1 MSPRFSISV
10 SYIQIMITDPLYIAQ
25 LVSKKFR
32 EGLTE
37 EEGYDLRV
45 WSERDSR
52 NLELLRQLESEV
64 KEGVDTRIFNSFDE
78 DRSWAV
84 IQQRRRKQLF
94 QFWTRVAAMLA
105 VVASISF
112 FVLRFSQNKEE
123 TRIVE
128 SKDTR
133 YKNDVLPAIK
143 GAKIVLA
150 DGTEV
155 KVDDN
160 LALLPDGTIATEEKK
175 ILANSSE
182 STLNTLIVPAANF
195 LNLTLSD
202 GTKVWVNASSELVF
216 PSRFAKDKRQIKL
229 KGEAYFQVT
238 KDVERPFYV
247 ETDGG
252 NVKVL
257 GTHFNVS
264 AYSDR
269 PITTLEEG
277 KVLVYKGDLEQ
288 ILLPGMKA
296 EIVGNRIDVRKADLQ
311 KDLAWKNNSFYFKG
325 DNIVNIAK
333 QLQNWYDIEVSFSKG
348 VSLSQTYTGEISRSA
363 NLTEVLKMLEFVSD
377 LDFKIDNNKLL
388 ILKKIVNV

>member
-1 MSPRFSISV
+1 MSPHFSISV

-25 LVSKKFR
+25 LVNKKFR
-32 EGLTE
+32 GELSAKE
-37 EEGYDLRV
+37 ADALQNWLEQDA
-45 WSERDSR
+45 R
-52 NLELLRQLESEV
+52 NFELLRQLEDEV
-64 KEGVDTRIFNSFDE
+64 REGVDTRIFNSFDE
-78 DRSWAV
+78 DRSWS
-84 IQQRRRKQLF
+84 IIEQRRRKQSL
-94 QFWTRVAAMLA
+94 QFWARIAAMLA
-105 VVASISF
+105 VVISISF
-112 FVLRFSQNKEE
+112 FVLRFNRSNEE
-123 TRIVE
+123 TRFVE
-128 SKDTR
+128 SNDIR
-133 YKNDVLPAIK
+133 FKNDVLPAIK

-175 ILANSSE
+175 ILANSEE

-229 KGEAYFQVT
+229 KGEAYFQVAR
-238 KDVERPFYV
+238 DVERPFLV

-264 AYSDR
+264 AYNDK

-277 KVLVYKGDLEQ
+277 KVLVYKDGLEE
-288 ILLPGMKA
+288 ILSPGMKA
-296 EIVGNRIDVRKADLQ
+296 EIVGSRIDVRKADLQ
-311 KDLAWKNNSFYFKG
+311 KELAWKNNSFYFKG
-325 DNIVNIAK
+325 DNIVSIAK
-333 QLQNWYDIEVSFSKG
+333 QLQNWYDLEISFSKG

-388 ILKKIVNV
+388 ILKTNKV

>member
-1 MSPRFSISV
+1 MSPHFSISV

-37 EEGYDLRV
+37 QEAYDLQI

-52 NLELLRQLESEV
+52 NLELLQQLESEV

-84 IQQRRRKQLF
+84 IQQRRRKQSL
-94 QFWTRVAAMLA
+94 QFWGRIAAMLVMVTA
-105 VVASISF
+105 ISF

-229 KGEAYFQVT
+229 KGEAYFQVA

-296 EIVGNRIDVRKADLQ
+296 EIVGNRIDIRKADLQ

-325 DNIVNIAK
+325 DNIVSIAK
-333 QLQNWYDIEVSFSKG
+333 QLQNWYDLEVSFSKG

-377 LDFKIDNNKLL
+377 LDFKIDNNKLV
-388 ILKKIVNV
+388 ILKKQ

>member
-1 MSPRFSISV
+1 M
-10 SYIQIMITDPLYIAQ
+10 
-25 LVSKKFR
+25 SKKFR

>member
-1 MSPRFSISV
+1 MSPRFSISG
-10 SYIQIMITDPLYIAQ
+10 SYIQIMTTDPLYIAQ

-37 EEGYDLRV
+37 QEAYDLQI
-45 WSERDSR
+45 WSEQDSR
-52 NLELLRQLESEV
+52 NLELLQQLESEV

-84 IQQRRRKQLF
+84 IQRRRRKQSL
-94 QFWTRVAAMLA
+94 QFWGRIAAMLA
-105 VVASISF
+105 MVSTISF
-112 FVLRFSQNKEE
+112 FVLRFNKNEE
-123 TRIVE
+123 TSRFVE

-175 ILANSSE
+175 ILANSEE

-229 KGEAYFQVT
+229 KGEAYFQVAR
-238 KDVERPFYV
+238 DEERPFYV

-277 KVLVYKGDLEQ
+277 RVLVYKGDLEET
-288 ILLPGMKA
+288 LSPGMKA

-325 DNIVNIAK
+325 DNIVSIAK
-333 QLQNWYDIEVSFSKG
+333 QLQNWYDLEVSFSKG

-377 LDFKIDNNKLL
+377 LDFKIDNNKLV
-388 ILKKIVNV
+388 ILKKQ